1 MASSFRQFRQL
12 RAIERQLRRSDPRL
26 AAMLAIFA
34 RLNAGEAIIS
44 REQERPAAIQVR
56 RVLAVLAGAIAGL
69 AASVSWVSSRIARPC
84 AAAGRW
90 LRRAAR
96 IPFSRPSPAGTST
109 DPRRSLGL

>member
-12 RAIERQLRRSDPRL
+12 RAIERQLRRSDPGM

-56 RVLAVLAGAIAGL
+56 RVLA
-69 AASVSWVSSRIARPC
+69 C
-84 AAAGRW
+84 
-90 LRRAAR
+90 
-96 IPFSRPSPAGTST
+96 SPV
-109 DPRRSLGL
+109 R